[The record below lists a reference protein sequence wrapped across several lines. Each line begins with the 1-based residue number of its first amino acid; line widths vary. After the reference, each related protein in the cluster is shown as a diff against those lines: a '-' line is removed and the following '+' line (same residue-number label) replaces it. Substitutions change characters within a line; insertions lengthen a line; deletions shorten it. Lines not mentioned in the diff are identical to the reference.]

1 VLLVAL
7 VWQYLGSSSRVQCFM
22 LAASPASIFSTMS
35 RACSNLHLG
44 MTAEPA
50 TLARM
55 SPVRASTTDVLQ
67 CWRYVMS
74 GGSLVLSSGHWL
86 MVVAGVG
93 DATR

>member
-1 VLLVAL
+1 
-7 VWQYLGSSSRVQCFM
+7 
-22 LAASPASIFSTMS
+22 MS

-50 TLARM
+50 TLARL

-67 CWRYVMS
+67 CWCYVMS

-93 DATR
+93 DATCGSRATPSAAEAAAARL